1 MRLEVLVGNS
11 DPQIFPLNRQKILIG
26 SHEGCDIILQ
36 ADGVSRKHLIV
47 TIEDDNYF
55 VTDQGSVN
63 GSFINDERLV
73 PGRRVEFT
81 SFFPV
86 RIGDN
91 ILITLLS
98 DEEASDIGFTSEL
111 NNFVKE
117 EISKPAAKP
126 STSYS
131 SSLQDATRAI
141 SLKDLQQTKTENLIK
156 KRTESLNKKKSSA
169 QPKKIDDKK
178 RMKWVLFF
186 ALFFFGLTFYWNVFL
201 RPSEDQGILAEQNEQ
216 PIQKVEIQKAVP
228 PPPPAFKLV
237 DESILVPKEKYA
249 EILQNMQCMTDVE
262 KYFCEKIK
270 SQEKSSVQVGTN
282 LFIFFDGNEYYT
294 KAKDFLKAPVIIEGE
309 LVPVEKIEQ
318 YKKDL
323 LFVSMLLYFYQEI
336 PRDLDTKLFK
346 DLNLIFVMRVKV
358 DDQTVDYGTLAI
370 LPETLEKFLP
380 ALEQKHFELT
390 RKFGAETLNFLKE
403 YFRYF

>member
-11 DPQIFPLNRQKILIG
+11 DPQIFPLNRPKILIG

-169 QPKKIDDKK
+169 QPKK
-178 RMKWVLFF
+178 
-186 ALFFFGLTFYWNVFL
+186 
-201 RPSEDQGILAEQNEQ
+201 
-216 PIQKVEIQKAVP
+216 
-228 PPPPAFKLV
+228 
-237 DESILVPKEKYA
+237 
-249 EILQNMQCMTDVE
+249 
-262 KYFCEKIK
+262 
-270 SQEKSSVQVGTN
+270 
-282 LFIFFDGNEYYT
+282 
-294 KAKDFLKAPVIIEGE
+294 
-309 LVPVEKIEQ
+309 
-318 YKKDL
+318 
-323 LFVSMLLYFYQEI
+323 
-336 PRDLDTKLFK
+336 
-346 DLNLIFVMRVKV
+346 
-358 DDQTVDYGTLAI
+358 
-370 LPETLEKFLP
+370 
-380 ALEQKHFELT
+380 
-390 RKFGAETLNFLKE
+390 
-403 YFRYF
+403 